1 MVTRKNGSNFDR
13 ADCNAKSNKK
23 SEGILQIPRIEISDF
38 LFRKIYKSKS
48 ESIFEKDLKG
58 FGH

>member
-1 MVTRKNGSNFDR
+1 MFLWVDR